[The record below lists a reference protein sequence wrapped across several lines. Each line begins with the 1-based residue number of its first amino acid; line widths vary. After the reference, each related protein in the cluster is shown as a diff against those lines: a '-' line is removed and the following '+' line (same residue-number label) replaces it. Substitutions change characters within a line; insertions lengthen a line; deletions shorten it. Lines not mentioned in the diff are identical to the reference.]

1 DCEYAVGSINF
12 TGNTPIILTQDG
24 PSLGGFVCLVTIAKA
39 ELWKIGQIK
48 PNDRIRFF
56 PITFDQA
63 LALEHG
69 QDKLLATLTS
79 SATSIP
85 LSLLS
90 SSASITFKCVLA
102 QLPATATRPT
112 VVYRQAGD
120 HYILIEYGPVH
131 LDLRYRFRVHLLME
145 ELRDHH
151 PVNGILE
158 LAPGVRSLQIR

>member
-1 DCEYAVGSINF
+1 
-12 TGNTPIILTQDG
+12 
-24 PSLGGFVCLVTIAKA
+24 
-39 ELWKIGQIK
+39 
-48 PNDRIRFF
+48 
-56 PITFDQA
+56 
-63 LALEHG
+63 
-69 QDKLLATLTS
+69 LTS

-120 HYILIEYGPVH
+120 HYILIEYGPMH

-158 LAPGVRSLQIR
+158 LAPGVRSLQIRYDSRVIHQQQLLTTLLAAEDHLPTEDSDISVESRIVYLPLSFEDSAALDAVK